1 MKRWMI
7 AIAVVMVIMML
18 AFMSV
23 VPAGSQTSNG
33 VGGIG
38 SCTTDTA
45 GFCTFTH
52 NLGSVPAEI
61 QVTARSPITG
71 GNILS
76 TVVVDSPTST
86 TFRLRGLNQ
95 LGVALNTVAIT
106 FWWHANPNVSQSTT
120 TTTTVATTTSTS
132 TTTTTIAPTTMT
144 LPLCAPITIT
154 TGGTYSGCYQS
165 TSTGTPAVTLATSAP
180 VTLSRTH
187 VIAKGFGVQDTVTG
201 TNLTVQDTV
210 FDQTD
215 PGAVV
220 AHRAIELQ
228 SPASFTA
235 VHNQF
240 NNGDGIWIGGGTP
253 NPFNVRDNLSFD
265 VGKYPH
271 PTSPNCCVQFLQL
284 DHVTLSAGV
293 IAYNHTQNAS
303 GTNVEDN
310 INLYFSGGTDS
321 THKVDIHHN
330 LIDGAYP
337 LDPNN
342 LQFTGGGILGADG
355 TNDTSFGHVNIHDNV
370 VVSTTNYGVAC
381 AGGTDCHAFAN
392 VLVNDALGS
401 NGANYYSTYAQASVF
416 HDTNISDS
424 HDNFYNWRRDG
435 TSTQYPCWQ
444 SSFCAG
450 GTGGAQVTTTEQQAR
465 DNWTNAVPPAELP
478 IGPRPNTP
486 APVPNVSPQLVPAH
500 GAWWGD
506 YVSSNPSDVPARET
520 LSGRKFDIVNY
531 YHDWNDTFPTSGE
544 QSLAAGG
551 RFLKENFNGRD
562 FSNSAN
568 NVNWC
573 QIANGSQDTNIRR
586 IADNI
591 KTFGSK
597 LFVSFHIEPQGADGV
612 SCTGVTGT
620 ANGSGTL
627 AQFASAWRHVHD
639 VFQSEGANNAVWVLT
654 YSNPSATESAAAY
667 PGDYYVSWIGFDP
680 YNWYTCG
687 GHNDAWV
694 SLSNKMGGFYS
705 WAQLNH
711 PLKPL
716 MLGEYGSH
724 QPITTTPSKGDWF
737 RAIPADV
744 AANRPAVKAYV
755 YFDRISNGDCNWK
768 VDSSA
773 DSLAGW
779 KAMGAA
785 SDFNQPHS

>member
-1 MKRWMI
+1 MKRWMV
-7 AIAVVMVIMML
+7 AAATAVVAVIL
-18 AFMSV
+18 AAMFI
-23 VPAGSQTSNG
+23 VPAESQTSNG
-33 VGGIG
+33 VGGMGTCI
-38 SCTTDTA
+38 TDTS
-45 GFCTFTH
+45 GYCTFTH

-61 QVTARSPITG
+61 QVTARSPIAG
-71 GNILS
+71 SNILS
-76 TVVVDSPTST
+76 TVVVDSPTAT
-86 TFRLRGLNQ
+86 TFRVRGLNQ
-95 LGVALNTVAIT
+95 SGAALNTVSIS
-106 FWWHANPNVSQSTT
+106 FWWHANPSTSQSTT

-132 TTTTTIAPTTMT
+132 TTTTTVAPTTTT
-144 LPLCAPITIT
+144 LPACAPITIT

-180 VTLSRTH
+180 VTLSRAH

-220 AHRAIELQ
+220 AHRAIELE

-240 NNGDGIWIGGGTP
+240 NDGDGIWIGSGTP
-253 NPFNVRDNLSFD
+253 NPFNVRDNLAFNI
-265 VGKYPH
+265 GRYPH
-271 PTSPNCCVQFLQL
+271 PTSGNCCVHFLQT
-284 DHVTLSAGV
+284 DHVTVSAGV
-293 IAYNHTQNAS
+293 VAYNKVQNTS
-303 GTNVEDN
+303 GQSGVEDN
-310 INLYFSGGTDS
+310 LNFYFSGGSDS
-321 THKVDIHHN
+321 THKLDVHHN
-330 LIDGAYP
+330 LIDGAYGP
-337 LDPNN
+337 TN
-342 LQFTGGGILGADG
+342 FTGGGIMGADG
-355 TNDTSFGHVNIHDNV
+355 GSGSFGHVNVHDNT

-381 AGGTDCHAFAN
+381 AGGTDCHTFAN
-392 VLVNDALGS
+392 VLVNDTLGS
-401 NGANYYSTYAQASVF
+401 DGATHYYSDFGQAHSM
-416 HDTNISDS
+416 HDTTSSDAS
-424 HDNFYNWRRDG
+424 GDFYNWRRDA
-435 TSTQYPCWQ
+435 TSTQYPCWMT
-444 SSFCAG
+444 SFCAG
-450 GTGGAQVTTTEQQAR
+450 GTGGTQVTTTEQQAR

-506 YVSSNPSDVPARET
+506 YVSANPADVSARET

-531 YHDWNDTFPTSGE
+531 YHDWNDTFPTAGE
-544 QSLAAGG
+544 TNLASGG

-573 QIANGSQDTNIRR
+573 QIANGSQDANIRR

-591 KTFGSK
+591 KAFGSK

-612 SCTGVTGT
+612 SCTGVAGT

-627 AQFASAWRHVHD
+627 AQFASAWRHIHD
-639 VFQSEGANNAVWVLT
+639 VFQSEGATNAVWVLT
-654 YSNPSATESAAAY
+654 NANPSAAEATAAY
-667 PGDYYVSWIGFDP
+667 PGSYYVSWIAWDP
-680 YNWYTCG
+680 YNWYTCS
-687 GHNDAWV
+687 GHNDAWT
-694 SLSNKMGGFYS
+694 SLSNKMGGFYG

-711 PLKPL
+711 PDKPL

-724 QPITTTPSKGDWF
+724 QPSTSTPSKGDWF

-755 YFDRISNGDCNWK
+755 YFDRVSNGDCNWK

-779 KAMGAA
+779 QAMGA
-785 SDFNQPHS
+785 DPYFNQPHA